1 MINCSVEVVPS
12 PAGHE
17 LCPFQ
22 IKPKLMTFPRP
33 ALLLLLLP
41 FLTNVHAQ
49 SIDQSASSISFKIGN
64 MKISSVNGSFSG
76 LKGNAAFDPSDPAR
90 SKFAVC
96 VDAATV
102 DTGNKKRDKHLR
114 TDDFFDV
121 EKYPAICFASTS
133 VEKAENGFMA
143 KGKLTMHGITKDVE
157 VTFTYGNRTLTGTI
171 TVNRLDYG
179 VGPSGT
185 FMAGDEVEISI
196 VCVMK

>member
-12 PAGHE
+12 RAGHE
-17 LCPFQ
+17 LCSFQ

-41 FLTNVHAQ
+41 FLANANAQ
-49 SIDQSASSISFKIGN
+49 SIDAAASSITFKVGN
-64 MKISSVNGSFSG
+64 IKVNTVDGSFSG
-76 LKGNAAFDPSDPAR
+76 PKGNVAFDPSDPAR

-114 TDDFFDV
+114 NDDFFDV
-121 EKYPAICFASTS
+121 EKYPAICFTSNS
-133 VEKAENGFMA
+133 VEKTDKSFLA
-143 KGKLTMHGITKDVE
+143 KGQLTMHGITKEVE
-157 VTFTYGNRTLTGTI
+157 IPFTYANRTLTGTF
-171 TVNRLDYG
+171 TVKRLDYG

-185 FMAGDEVEISI
+185 FMAGDEVEITI
-196 VCVMK
+196 VCVLK